1 MPADVA
7 EETLTNA
14 AAAIRAVLAAPE
26 LQNIK
31 AETPDYM
38 TMQQPTEPDK
48 QPIGLSRS
56 VTVLILLLGGVLALI
71 GSTQTWVTA
80 MGFEATHIQHVQL
93 SGQEAS
99 PIITAMALV
108 TVVAGAA
115 LSIAR
120 KIGRWVIG
128 IVAIFATVAMG
139 WATINVIIDPLG
151 AAAQKIAEATGT
163 SGVDGDT
170 AATIEV
176 SLLAWLTVIGS
187 VIGLIGALIAL
198 TVGAKWPIGKTK
210 KYEAGVQRP
219 TAQKPDGRLD
229 EIDTW
234 DDLSRGKDPT

>member
-1 MPADVA
+1 MPASKA
-7 EETLTNA
+7 EEPLTKA
-14 AAAIRAVLAAPE
+14 AAAIRALLAAQE
-26 LQNIK
+26 LYNIK
-31 AETPDYM
+31 AEIPDYM
-38 TMQQPTEPDK
+38 TTQQPTEPDK
-48 QPIGLSRS
+48 QPKGLSRS

-80 MGFEATHIQHVQL
+80 TGFEATHIQNVQL

-99 PIITAMALV
+99 PVITAMALV

-128 IVAIFATVAMG
+128 IVAIFATVTMG
-139 WATINVIIDPLG
+139 WATITVMVNPLG
-151 AAAQKIAEATGT
+151 AATQKIAETTGT

-176 SLLAWLTVIGS
+176 SLLPWLTVIGS

-198 TVGAKWPIGKTK
+198 TVGNRWPIGKTK
-210 KYEAGVQRP
+210 KYDIGVQRP
-219 TAQKPDGRLD
+219 TAQQPDGPLD

-234 DDLSRGKDPT
+234 DELSRGKDPT